1 MKYFD
6 DKGHLVYSSRST
18 SEINWDR
25 TYRIVESLGAQA
37 LAQYIIEETKNL
49 SFFEWAAASEK
60 FGWEKRDD

>member
-6 DKGHLVYSSRST
+6 DKGHLLYSSRSP

-25 TYRIVESLGAQA
+25 TYRIVESLGAEE
-37 LAQYIIEETKNL
+37 LAQYIIEETDNEN
-49 SFFEWAAASEK
+49 FFDWVAASQN